1 MNYLFNKCSNFWIKT
16 SGSYA
21 FDVKHTKNKSGFV
34 IAPWKMVD
42 FFNLDDYYV
51 ENENSDKE
59 EFQSQQKTTILEI
72 L

>member
-1 MNYLFNKCSNFWIKT
+1 
-16 SGSYA
+16 
-21 FDVKHTKNKSGFV
+21 
-34 IAPWKMVD
+34 MVD